1 MEPIENKPLTKTS
14 DLNMNVAEL
23 RHLDLRKS
31 DVADLEKEKEL
42 RLLLAKASKM
52 PGVIISAGSPNES
65 YVMANIIPSKRKEIT
80 LVFPEPNPVLIY
92 YNSALDHIEKTIEI
106 KKALLK
112 SEYSSEEL
120 FDVFSDFYKE
130 AFQGVTQLI
139 MSMEALF
146 NQKIPENI
154 KLEFEGKELS
164 KGEIEWKD
172 FKTKI
177 RYIVPSI
184 TGLNFRENHTKDYQ
198 NICSLNN
205 LRNSLIHLKSSQKDN
220 FTQYQSLFKVLFDF
234 DYETKCKSIRN
245 LIILLV

>member
-1 MEPIENKPLTKTS
+1 MEPIENKPLTKMS
-14 DLNMNVAEL
+14 NLNLNVAEL
-23 RHLDLRKS
+23 RHLDLRES
-31 DVADLEKEKEL
+31 DVPDLEKEL
-42 RLLLAKASKM
+42 MVFLAKASKM
-52 PGVIISAGSPNES
+52 PGVIISSGSPNES
-65 YVMANIIPSKRKEIT
+65 YVMANITPSKRKEKT

-92 YNSALDHIEKTIEI
+92 YNSALHHIEKTIEI

-112 SEYSSEEL
+112 SEDSPEEL
-120 FDVFSDFYKE
+120 FNVFSDFYKE
-130 AFQGVTQLI
+130 AFQGITQLV

-154 KLEFEGKELS
+154 KLEFEGKELN

-177 RYIVPSI
+177 RYIIPSI
-184 TGLNFRENHTKDYQ
+184 TGINFRENHSEDYQ

-205 LRNSLIHLKSSQKDN
+205 LRNSLIHLKSLREDN
-220 FTQYQSLFKVLFDF
+220 FTHYQCLCKELLDF

-245 LIILLV
+245 LIILLG